1 MEWSQL
7 QSYTERVLKSMDT
20 TSTSYIIIEWMY
32 SEIKKKDKDSVCDFV
47 KQMSEKDMVRFMKYA
62 RSNEE
67 KRSIIGIM
75 KKILAKK

>member
-1 MEWSQL
+1 
-7 QSYTERVLKSMDT
+7 
-20 TSTSYIIIEWMY
+20 
-32 SEIKKKDKDSVCDFV
+32 
-47 KQMSEKDMVRFMKYA
+47 MSEKDMVRFMKYA